1 MTRRPTLP
9 WPELAGLQE
18 RLGKLLEEALMGGG
32 EMGGPGPAAVWR
44 PVLDLLETPDAYLL
58 YAELPGVSRSD
69 VALESDGRTLEL
81 SGVRRSP
88 EHGFVRLEG
97 SWGPFRRRLELP
109 GPVAPDR
116 IEARFRRGIL
126 EVLLPKRRAAEG
138 VAVPVGEGR

>member
-1 MTRRPTLP
+1 MTRRPAAP

-18 RLGKLLEEALMGGG
+18 RLGKLLEEALMGAG
-32 EMGGPGPAAVWR
+32 EMSGGGPAAVWR

-58 YAELPGVSRSD
+58 YAELPGVQRPD
-69 VALESDGRTLEL
+69 VTLESDGRTLEL

-109 GPVAPDR
+109 EPVIAER

-126 EVLLPKRRAAEG
+126 EVLLPKRIPAEG
-138 VAVPVGEGR
+138 VSVPVSEG